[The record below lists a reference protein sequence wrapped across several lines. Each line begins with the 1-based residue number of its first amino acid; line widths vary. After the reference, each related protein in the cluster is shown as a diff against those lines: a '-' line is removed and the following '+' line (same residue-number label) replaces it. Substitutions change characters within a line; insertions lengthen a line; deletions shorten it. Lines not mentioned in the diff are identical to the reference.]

1 MNNSLNIQDIIF
13 DNFYT
18 FYFHNVDENDFTIEK
33 FKKIGTINNM
43 VDLSKIINTIP
54 TITSGMFYLMKND
67 VKPLWEENIKGG
79 FWTFKLMKKDAD
91 RIWRI
96 LILNFVSNT
105 ITKNS
110 NESDLITGISIS
122 PKINNCIIK
131 IWTKFNPDNTN
142 ASNILNDILD
152 PNSNLSILDNSTA
165 FYKKHDQN

>member
-1 MNNSLNIQDIIF
+1 MSDSLNIQDIIF

-18 FYFHNVDENDFTIEK
+18 FYFHNVDENDFTIQK
-33 FKKIGTINNM
+33 FKKIASINNM

-67 VKPLWEENIKGG
+67 VKPLWEENIHGG

-91 RIWRI
+91 RIWKI
-96 LILNFVSNT
+96 LILNFVSNS
-105 ITKNS
+105 ITKNI
-110 NESDLITGISIS
+110 NESNLITGISIS

-131 IWTKFNPDNTN
+131 IWTLYNPDNTN

-152 PNSNLSILDNSTA
+152 PNSNLPILDNSTA
-165 FYKKHDQN
+165 FYKKHDQT